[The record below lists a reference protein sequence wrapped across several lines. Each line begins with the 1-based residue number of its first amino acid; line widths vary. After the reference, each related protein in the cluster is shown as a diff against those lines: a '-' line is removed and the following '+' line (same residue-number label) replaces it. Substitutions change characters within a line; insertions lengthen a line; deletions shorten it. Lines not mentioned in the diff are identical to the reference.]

1 MRHRI
6 KSSIRVK
13 IALIFSGVFLLSC
26 LLSFFITSCVVR
38 EYTRDSLEANLEQI
52 LDSVNSLAVDT
63 GLSTEQIASIF
74 SNGMYEV
81 FLYDQQQVDALHLTE
96 EQKNK
101 LNGGE
106 LVYIS
111 DRQGAFHLGM
121 VTAHPGEYFII
132 SINTESSILQPIY
145 MLVFL
150 TLALCLMIG
159 SVLMCFAI
167 SFVIKPMGKLTTAAR
182 RVAGGDFEA
191 RVCYRSDDEIGELV
205 DSFNRMAR
213 ELGGMEHMRR
223 DFLSNV
229 SHEFKTPIA
238 SIRGFAK
245 LLKNPDLSEEERE
258 SYLQIIEE
266 ESGRLCNLSS
276 NMLKLTKIENQS
288 IAPRKVLFSLDEQIR
303 KVILLFAGRWES
315 KNIEMDI
322 QLDKVDFYGDEE
334 LMQQVWVNLI
344 DNAVKF
350 TEENGNI
357 AVYLRQIGTEVIATV
372 ADDGVGI
379 PADKQQRIFEKFYQ
393 ADTSHAAH
401 GNGLGLSIVKS
412 IIDLVGGTIDW
423 QSREGEGARFT
434 IWLSNK
440 PPVVENPSAK
450 RRSGREN
457 VNKK

>member
-1 MRHRI
+1 MKHPVR
-6 KSSIRVK
+6 SSIRVK
-13 IALIFSGVFLLSC
+13 IALIFIGVFLLSC
-26 LLSFFITSCVVR
+26 LISFFITYFAVR
-38 EYTRDSLEANLEQI
+38 DHTHDTLEINLEQV
-52 LDSVNSLAVDT
+52 LDAANTLAEET
-63 GLSTEQIASIF
+63 ALPSEQIALIL
-74 SNGMYEV
+74 SNNMYEI
-81 FLYDQQQVDALHLTE
+81 FPYEWRQMDALNLTE
-96 EQKNK
+96 EQ
-101 LNGGE
+101 LRQLDRGE
-106 LVYIS
+106 FVYIAGE
-111 DRQGAFHLGM
+111 DRTFHLGKI
-121 VTAHPGEYFII
+121 TARPEEYVIL
-132 SINTESSILQPIY
+132 SINMESSILQPIY

-167 SFVIKPMGKLTTAAR
+167 TFFIKPVGMLTSAAK
-182 RVAGGDFEA
+182 RVASGDFDI
-191 RVCYRSDDEIGELV
+191 RVTYRSDDEIGELV
-205 DSFNRMAR
+205 DSFNRMAQ

-238 SIRGFAK
+238 SIQGFAK
-245 LLKNPDLSEEERE
+245 LLKSPELSEEERE

-266 ESGRLCNLSS
+266 ESGRLSNLSS

-288 IAPRKVLFSLDEQIR
+288 IVPQKNRFSLDEQIR
-303 KVILLFAGRWES
+303 KAILLFVSRWEA

-350 TEENGNI
+350 TGEGGNI
-357 AVYLRQIGTEVIATV
+357 AVYLRQIGTEVIVTV

-379 PADKQQRIFEKFYQ
+379 PEDKQQRIFEKFYQ
-393 ADTSHAAH
+393 ADTSHASH

-412 IIDLVGGTIDW
+412 IIDLVSGAIDW
-423 QSREGEGARFT
+423 QSREGEGTRFT

-440 PPVVENPSAK
+440 PPVPENSSSK
-450 RRSGREN
+450 RKDN
-457 VNKK
+457 